1 MVKTFSVEVD
11 NWLGQKLEYAGE
23 MFEHGDWKGSRPKAL
38 DKSTLLEFENT
49 GSFSGVEGFVNFTSV
64 DHSVFLTLAFYNGKS
79 SDATFTARAG
89 SSLADGRLML
99 DKAPA
104 IKHQLRAGHLYKADG
119 CAWEVVSLDSE
130 HAVVRLYVYGVEPS
144 RVQIVNVQRRL
155 PEAVECPS
163 IHAMVPDSMVPV
175 DPASVST
182 IGKTGSGCSKKSM
195 VSRAFRITVDNR
207 SDETFVADGE
217 WFDSGNWAPGNRC
230 KHVNAHA
237 ETTIEFNN
245 MGDTV
250 SGVSGLAWLVSEQS
264 QDKYLSFIFS
274 NPLAGE
280 GIFEAWAGAPPYD
293 LKVEWDNAAQSAEE
307 EREKEKKSHKRHW
320 HKPKALKS
328 KKSKSK
334 KHETLDERSEA
345 PPPAT
350 TRVDS
355 DGDSFMARD
364 DAMMA
369 RYGEPGERPTLAEVA
384 ESLKSLGGGMQ
395 LSDAKVPGCRW
406 SIESLGYVNHIRLE
420 VFSELAPYD
429 PTEFPPPIV
438 PSTTSSSS
446 STPESSAPTTAR
458 KEEVT
463 LGPIPEEDE
472 EKNKKKTETEALV
485 LHDDSFARKMEAE
498 RQEQEALATQGGKR
512 RTLNKSLAAID
523 EQYADKDGYTDLMN
537 QSRPKNALSG
547 VGSGLK
553 AAGGGILAGAATLVA
568 APTVGAKEK
577 GVGGFFTGL
586 AKGVVGF
593 AGLSIGGVAAG
604 AVQVGRGIYNTPEA
618 IRAGNKK
625 YMKWD
630 DELGAWVDETVNLR
644 ELIREVHEN
653 PEDPDSD
660 TEHEGGGHD
669 GEVVDTKFY
678 DVLGVKP
685 NASKGEIKKAYY
697 KKAMVVHPDKNPN
710 DPEAHKKFQELSQ
723 AYQCLSDPELRKK
736 YDTQGLEGVQ
746 DNVATLDPKLFFA
759 VLFGSEKFLP
769 FIGHLELA
777 SQADA
782 MLQEV
787 DKATKRGD
795 MKQNPGESD
804 EDYTNRLLQ
813 SEMSKDTDQKR
824 KAKRQQHRRE
834 IKCAEELL
842 SRLDRYV
849 IARDEQ
855 GFINETIEE
864 AQVLANVKDIFETS
878 FGAPL
883 LQTVGWMYQNRAT
896 QFINEECGKSWAR
909 RTASW
914 KATSRTMSNKY
925 SVASSMVKAAMV
937 LNKMQNATEE
947 AQKQAIKRREQ
958 ERRARGETGEDD
970 APIEL
975 DDDDLKKASEEFES
989 ALPVFLRTAWDMCAL
1004 DIEHTV
1010 KIICKRVLMDISV
1023 PWQIRMRRAYA
1034 LLRMGQI
1041 FEDMGQVED
1050 TKTSCEGAKKKLEEA
1065 LYSSFKEKA
1074 GGRP

>member
-1 MVKTFSVEVD
+1 MVKTFSIEVD
-11 NWLGQKLEYAGE
+11 NWLGQQLQYAGE
-23 MFEHGDWKGSRPKAL
+23 MFEHGDWKGPRAKSL
-38 DKSTLLEFENT
+38 DRSTLLEFENT
-49 GSFSGVEGFVNFTSV
+49 GSFSGVEGYVNFTSA
-64 DHSVFLTLAFYNGKS
+64 DHSVYLTVAFYNGKS

-89 SSLADGRLML
+89 SSLADGRMML
-99 DKAPA
+99 EKSPA
-104 IKHQLRAGHLYKADG
+104 LKNQMRGGLLYKADG

-130 HAVVRLYVYGVEPS
+130 HVVVRVYVYGPDPS
-144 RVQIVNVQRRL
+144 KVQILNVQRRL

-163 IHAMVPDSMVPV
+163 VHAMIPESMLPV
-175 DPASVST
+175 DPASVTT
-182 IGKTGSGCSKKSM
+182 IGKRGSACSKKSL
-195 VSRAFRITVDNR
+195 VTRVFRITVDNR

-230 KHVNAHA
+230 KHIAAHG

-280 GIFEAWAGAPPYD
+280 GIFEAWAGEPPYD

-307 EREKEKKSHKRHW
+307 ERKKEKKSHKRHW

-334 KHETLDERSEA
+334 KNDTVVERSEA
-345 PPPAT
+345 EAPV
-350 TRVDS
+350 RVDS
-355 DGDSFMARD
+355 GGDSIMT
-364 DAMMA
+364 DASMA
-369 RYGEPGERPTLAEVA
+369 RYGEPGERPTLTEVA

-406 SIESLGYVNHIRLE
+406 SIESLGDVNHIRLE
-420 VFSELAPYD
+420 VFSELSAYD
-429 PTEFPPPIV
+429 PTVFPPP
-438 PSTTSSSS
+438 STTPP
-446 STPESSAPTTAR
+446 STPESSVPSTH
-458 KEEVT
+458 EVA
-463 LGPIPEEDE
+463 LGPIQEEE
-472 EKNKKKTETEALV
+472 GEGQKKKVETEALV
-485 LHDDSFARKMEAE
+485 LRDDTYARKMEAE
-498 RQEQEALATQGGKR
+498 RQQQEALATQGEGKR
-512 RTLNKSLAAID
+512 KTLNKSLAAID
-523 EQYADKDGYTDLMN
+523 EQYSANDGYTDLMN
-537 QSRPKNALSG
+537 STRPKNAVS

-593 AGLSIGGVAAG
+593 AGLTIGGVAAG
-604 AVQVGRGIYNTPEA
+604 AVQLGRGIYNTPEA

-644 ELIREVHEN
+644 ELINEVHAN

-660 TEHEGGGHD
+660 VEQD
-669 GEVVDTKFY
+669 GESHGSHEVVDTKFY
-678 DVLGVKP
+678 DILGVKT

-723 AYQCLSDPELRKK
+723 AYQCLSDPELRRK

-746 DNVATLDPKLFFA
+746 ESVATLDPKLFFA

-787 DKATKRGD
+787 DKATKSGD
-795 MKQNPGESD
+795 VKQNPGESD
-804 EDYTNRLLQ
+804 EDYANRLLKN
-813 SEMSKDTDQKR
+813 EMSKDTDQKR

-855 GFINETIEE
+855 GFINETVAE
-864 AQVLANVKDIFETS
+864 AQVLAATS

-896 QFINEECGKSWAR
+896 QFINEECGKSWSR

-947 AQKQAIKRREQ
+947 AQKQAMRKREE
-958 ERRARGETGEDD
+958 ERKARGESGEDD
-970 APIEL
+970 TPIEL
-975 DDDDLKKASEEFES
+975 NDDDLKKASEEFEN

-1050 TKTSCEGAKKKLEEA
+1050 TKSSCDGAKKKLEEA